1 MIKPISGTF
10 FEFHHHNIDE
20 GKYWN
25 NTCREFTAAQWE
37 SKVDEIAAL
46 GMKYIVLMASSIAYS
61 DWQESYFETDIFPA
75 AKMATENPIDALM
88 SAAERNGIK
97 VFMSTGFYGLW
108 YEAENNM
115 SSLETKK
122 RAFRAMEQLYA
133 LYGKSPAFYGWYLP
147 DEAWIKGRFS
157 TTFMN
162 YVNEFSAFAHSIDS
176 SKKILIAPYG
186 TNMLITDDEYISQLE
201 SLDCDFIAYQDE
213 VGVEKSTE
221 LETPKFYEGL
231 RIAHDKAGRAALW
244 ADVEMFKFEGAVYKS
259 ALLPADFSRI
269 EKQLAAVSPYVDEI
283 LVYQYQGMFN
293 PPDSKAFCGH
303 TTSTRLYESY
313 TDWLKNR

>member
-1 MIKPISGTF
+1 MRKIISGTW

-25 NTCREFTAAQWE
+25 NTCREFTATQWE
-37 SKVDEIAAL
+37 AKVEEIAKL
-46 GMKYIVLMASSIAYS
+46 GMKYIVLMASSIAYG

-75 AKMATENPIDALM
+75 AKMATVNPIDVLM

-97 VFMSTGFYGLW
+97 VFMSAGFYGRW
-108 YEAENNM
+108 DDADGNM

-147 DEAWIKGRFS
+147 DEAWIKGYFS
-157 TTFMN
+157 DTIIN
-162 YVNEFSAFAHSIDS
+162 YINSYANFAHSLDS

-186 TNMLITDDEYISQLE
+186 TNMLIADDKYASQLE
-201 SLDCDFIAYQDE
+201 MLDCDFIAYQDE
-213 VGVEKSTE
+213 VGVEKSTV
-221 LETPKFYEGL
+221 LETPKFYENL
-231 RIAHDKAGRAALW
+231 RRAHDKAGRAALW
-244 ADVEMFKFEGAVYKS
+244 ADVEMFRFEGQVYKS

-269 EKQLAAVSPYVDEI
+269 EKQLEAVTPYVDEI

-303 TTSTRLYESY
+303 PDSVKLYNEY
-313 TDWLKNR
+313 TNWLKK